1 MHSSTEERRCEVAS
15 EAERRERTPALPAP
29 SSRLGLQPLEPSE
42 GRSIHGISLWLSFG
56 ARDEMLLG
64 PYR

>member
-1 MHSSTEERRCEVAS
+1 MAS

-29 SSRLGLQPLEPSE
+29 SSRLGLQPRERVGPA
-42 GRSIHGISLWLSFG
+42 HGVSLWLSVG